1 MRPLRGPNF
10 VGFETAEMC
19 LDLYSIVSGNPEL
32 ARERYSTWFSARE
45 SDCAVR
51 RELCFG
57 KKTLK
62 EPIIQTHNFEF

>member
-1 MRPLRGPNF
+1 MILVTKTSDQSRVCVFIKLHI
-10 VGFETAEMC
+10 TAQSDPC
-19 LDLYSIVSGNPEL
+19 
-32 ARERYSTWFSARE
+32 ARE